1 MAGGSLSSESS
12 GYRGAIV
19 VFWHCRHDTYGQVQ
33 PLKKEDSREEAEEDD
48 NLFELSS
55 LALMKSGLLQ
65 ILSFLPRVN
74 LFYNVTA

>member
-1 MAGGSLSSESS
+1 MAGGSRSSDSS

-33 PLKKEDSREEAEEDD
+33 PLKNEDSREEAEDD

-65 ILSFLPRVN
+65 ILNFLPRVN